1 MAIEDCREWGQEKS
15 LSASFIGESSG
26 YVGFLCCGSQTAPH
40 SLGGQALPKLISV
53 PLPKWAEEVPGA
65 GRVHWAVP
73 GVWKTRTQEERGPA
87 VPAPPGRRRG
97 PLPHQSHLQ
106 RKTWGP
112 GAAASGGICRSPAR
126 RRARPEGGAG
136 SAPPP
141 RCLPPPSL
149 PFLGPRAPSS
159 SLLLLHP
166 SPTRFVCPSRCDWL
180 GGSAAPAPRGRRGRK
195 PRLPPEAAEGNE
207 IRGPRAALHLDP
219 ARGGCLCTPSRGL
232 RGLAS
237 PRGGGV
243 PPLVTVH
250 SDLDVC
256 SSPHCFACVCDTAP
270 VCTCHG
276 VPPPR
281 PWPPAP

>member
-1 MAIEDCREWGQEKS
+1 M
-15 LSASFIGESSG
+15 
-26 YVGFLCCGSQTAPH
+26 
-40 SLGGQALPKLISV
+40 
-53 PLPKWAEEVPGA
+53 PGA

-237 PRGGGV
+237 PRGGGGKGRV
-243 PPLVTVH
+243 MGALRDRSWREKAGRTPAAAP
-250 SDLDVC
+250 
-256 SSPHCFACVCDTAP
+256 SSCFSPTALGRP
-270 VCTCHG
+270 TTLPDREGFWAGQARGKEG
-276 VPPPR
+276 VNLR
-281 PWPPAP
+281 N